1 MSRNI
6 EIEFK
11 NIVTEDEFRLLL
23 RTFHIAQNQFFS
35 QTNHY
40 FDTKV
45 FALKQ
50 LGAAIRIRE
59 LPEKYELTLKKPTNN
74 GLLEITDRLSQA
86 EAHMLMANLVLP
98 NGEVKDE
105 LLNMNIPINEFHL
118 FGSLRT
124 DRAETEYESG
134 VLVFDHS
141 FYLGNEDFELE
152 YETMNREI
160 GERIFNELLKK
171 LNIQIRHADN
181 KISRL
186 YKVLQGKKDVSP

>member
-11 NIVTEDEFRLLL
+11 NIVTEKEFHHLLQ
-23 RTFHIAQNQFFS
+23 TFHITKNHFFS

-40 FDTKV
+40 FDTKD

-50 LGAAIRIRE
+50 LGAALRIRE
-59 LPEKYELTLKKPTNN
+59 LPGKYELTLKKPAKT
-74 GLLEITDRLSQA
+74 GLLEINDTLSHS
-86 EAHMLMANLVLP
+86 EAYLMLNDSVIYD
-98 NGEVKDE
+98 GEVKDE
-105 LLNMNIPINEFHL
+105 LLKMNIPIKDFYL

-134 VLVFDHS
+134 LLVFDHS

-152 YETMNREI
+152 YETMNREK
-160 GERIFNELLKK
+160 GETIFYELLKK
-171 LNIQIRHADN
+171 LNINIRHADN

-186 YKVLQGKKDVSP
+186 YKVIQGKKDESP